1 MGKGF
6 HLWLAFAVLLVGF
19 FILHLDS
26 NHEAKWDR
34 IKECVSQEAL
44 SECDRH
50 RN

>member
-19 FILHLDS
+19 FILHLGSDYD
-26 NHEAKWDR
+26 AKWDQ
-34 IKECVSQEAL
+34 IQSCVAREAL
-44 SECDRH
+44 SECDGH